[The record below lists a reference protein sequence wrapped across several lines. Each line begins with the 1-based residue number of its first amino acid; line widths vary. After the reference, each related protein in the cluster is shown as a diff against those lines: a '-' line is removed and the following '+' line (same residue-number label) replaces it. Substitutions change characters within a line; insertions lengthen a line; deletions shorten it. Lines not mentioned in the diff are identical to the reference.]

1 MTKYAPLEKHLRNSG
16 QKIVPMTFEDIEN
29 VIGSELPSKSSKQ
42 RAWWSNN
49 ATNNV
54 MTKAWLAAGYE
65 STRVDIVGR
74 KLVFHK
80 ATPDDPPQR
89 TSGGPQPPRGEGAHA
104 AGRNGSFSRVFGAL
118 KGTVTIAPGTDLTAP
133 IGEEWDAER

>member
-1 MTKYAPLEKHLRNSG
+1 MTKYAPLEEYLRGSG
-16 QKIVPMTFEDIEN
+16 RATVPMTFAEIEN
-29 VIGSELPSKSSKQ
+29 VIGAPLPSKASKH

-49 ATNNV
+49 PTNNV

-65 STRVDIVGR
+65 SARVDMR
-74 KLVFHK
+74 NCKLVFCK
-80 ATPDDPPQR
+80 ASPEGELQLASGRVAPADDR
-89 TSGGPQPPRGEGAHA
+89 R
-104 AGRNGSFSRVFGAL
+104 GSFSRIFGAL